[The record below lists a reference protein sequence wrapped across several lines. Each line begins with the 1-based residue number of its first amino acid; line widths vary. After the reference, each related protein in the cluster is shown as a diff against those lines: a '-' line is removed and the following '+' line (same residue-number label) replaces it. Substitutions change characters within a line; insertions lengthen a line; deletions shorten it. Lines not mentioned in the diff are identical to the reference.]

1 MTELGRRTEEWFVQ
15 AQRRFDDVETAC
27 SQARIVAIVGEQAEG
42 MIKTVTS
49 QELQAFQREA
59 LDSVEWKLER
69 CVQWLHGANVKLGLN
84 PHGTMFSTDRFR
96 AMLFDEA
103 AGPPQAPQTMALS
116 NTPRNAR
123 RAHSAQ

>member
-103 AGPPQAPQTMALS
+103 ARPQGSASAPATLP
-116 NTPRNAR
+116 NTPRSR
-123 RAHSAQ
+123 RRPQS